1 MLLITPRSEIESD
14 GKGEKTLMESRR
26 NLMMSSCVIQQNW
39 RLFLC
44 VVVVV
49 VAVVSETTAFRGCL
63 LFVIGFV

>member
-1 MLLITPRSEIESD
+1 MERD

-49 VAVVSETTAFRGCL
+49 VVVSETTAFRVCF